1 MRMLHE
7 RASMLNGLAVMWSDK
22 AKPLDGD
29 TFCWTGDTENRR
41 IVGSGENGEKTD
53 QDHIVNVL
61 AAQINRDGVFNLE
74 NVMKTYME
82 WTQPVEQPGTAEEKE
97 NTDGGN

>member
-1 MRMLHE
+1 MLHE
-7 RASMLNGLAVMWSDK
+7 RSAMLNGLAMMWSDK

-41 IVGSGENGEKTD
+41 MGGGSGVDGEKTD

-61 AAQINRDGVFNLE
+61 AAQINKDGVFKLE
-74 NVMKTYME
+74 NVMKAYEE
-82 WTQPVEQPGTAEEKE
+82 WTRPEPTTAVDKE
-97 NTDGGN
+97 TEDGGC

>member
-1 MRMLHE
+1 MLHE
-7 RASMLNGLAVMWSDK
+7 KASMLNGLAVMWSDK

-41 IVGSGENGEKTD
+41 MGGGSGEDGEKTD

-74 NVMKTYME
+74 NVMKTYEE
-82 WTQPVEQPGTAEEKE
+82 WTRPPQSTADEKE
-97 NTDGGN
+97 ITDGKC